1 MKSKLPE
8 SYIRL
13 KQYALVVEDICKDID
28 LHGFG
33 FEPGVLFSSE
43 MGHSLDLPEWFL
55 KRLYNYVSAQQNMH
69 PTPLGHSDS
78 ASSRVR
84 KNKKTLPAISG

>member
-8 SYIRL
+8 RYIRL
-13 KQYALVVEDICKDID
+13 KQYALLVEDICKDID

-43 MGHSLDLPEWFL
+43 AGYSLDLPEWFL
-55 KRLYNYVSAQQNMH
+55 KRLYEYVSAQ
-69 PTPLGHSDS
+69 P
-78 ASSRVR
+78 RVQR
-84 KNKKTLPAISG
+84 ICRYGGRSHDRSER

>member
-13 KQYALVVEDICKDID
+13 KQYSLLVEDICKDID

-43 MGHSLDLPEWFL
+43 AGYSLDLPEWFL
-55 KRLYNYVSAQQNMH
+55 KRLYNYVSAQQSVQL
-69 PTPLGHSDS
+69 TEGGR
-78 ASSRVR
+78 A
-84 KNKKTLPAISG
+84 

>member
-13 KQYALVVEDICKDID
+13 KQYALLVEDICKDIN

-33 FEPGVLFSSE
+33 FEPGVLFSS
-43 MGHSLDLPEWFL
+43 GDYSLDLPEWFL
-55 KRLYNYVSAQQNMH
+55 KRLYEYVSAQQGLH
-69 PTPLGHSDS
+69 PTKGI
-78 ASSRVR
+78 
-84 KNKKTLPAISG
+84 LPAKKALSKPKHLSTQKGLS

>member
-13 KQYALVVEDICKDID
+13 KQYALLVEDICKDIN

-33 FEPGVLFSSE
+33 FEPGVLFSS
-43 MGHSLDLPEWFL
+43 GDYSLDLPEWFL
-55 KRLYNYVSAQQNMH
+55 KRLYEYVSAQHGVH
-69 PTPLGHSDS
+69 PTRGSV
-78 ASSRVR
+78 AQKVSS
-84 KNKKTLPAISG
+84 NKKGSAKPARG